1 LELLQRARE
10 LYNAGR
16 MHDALEAAQAACD
29 RKPKDAE
36 AWWLLACISRH
47 ANLPAASDE
56 AFRRAASLSRRHPQP
71 YRTSRERF
79 EALVKAQMDSL
90 SRDARRRL
98 EGVRVEV
105 QDLPAE
111 GDVKRG
117 TSPDALTKRD
127 RDDGN
132 SMVLYQVNHENRSGS
147 ESGLANLIGRS
158 LSRA

>member
-1 LELLQRARE
+1 
-10 LYNAGR
+10 

-36 AWWLLACISRH
+36 AWWLLGCVSRY
-47 ANLPAASDE
+47 AGLRAASDE
-56 AFRRAASLSRRHPQP
+56 AFRRAATLSRNHQVP
-71 YRTSRERF
+71 YRLSRERF
-79 EALVKAQMDSL
+79 QQLVSERTKDL
-90 SRDARRRL
+90 SPDARRRL
-98 EGVRVEV
+98 TPLRIKVE
-105 QDLPAE
+105 DLPAVD
-111 GDVKRG
+111 DVKRG